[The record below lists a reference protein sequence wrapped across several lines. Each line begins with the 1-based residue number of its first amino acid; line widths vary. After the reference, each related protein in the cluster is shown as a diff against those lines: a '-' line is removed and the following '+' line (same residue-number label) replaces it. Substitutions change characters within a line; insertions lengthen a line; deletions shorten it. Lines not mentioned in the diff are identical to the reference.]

1 MPLTVG
7 VQDAVWVV
15 RIDPGEQDAVTEVT
29 VLGTATVTVAM
40 PDLVVSCVEVAV
52 RVAVPEEVGMK
63 TPAPLT
69 EPMLDGDTVQVTA
82 EL

>member
-1 MPLTVG
+1 MTIG
-7 VQDAVWVV
+7 VQVAVCVV
-15 RIDPGEQDAVTEVT
+15 RIEPGVQDAVTEVM

-52 RVAVPEEVGMK
+52 RVAVPAAVGMK